1 LVIPP
6 LAFREIENVPHDF
19 EPRIDRPCFHLVLL
33 TLRDERLKST
43 QVNLLEHE
51 IPDEGIELPEQ
62 AGIVR
67 DALLVL
73 VLFQI
78 LGCSNSELAVGPD
91 SGNVCFANCI
101 YPRRELF
108 LGLVEIARPSAFSNA
123 YSSEHFVDVPDPTT
137 LGET

>member
-1 LVIPP
+1 VY
-6 LAFREIENVPHDF
+6 
-19 EPRIDRPCFHLVLL
+19 VLQQ
-33 TLRDERLKST
+33 K
-43 QVNLLEHE
+43 

-62 AGIVR
+62 AGIIS

-78 LGCSNSELAVGPD
+78 LGGSHPKLAIRPCAED
-91 SGNVCFANCI
+91 ICFADCI